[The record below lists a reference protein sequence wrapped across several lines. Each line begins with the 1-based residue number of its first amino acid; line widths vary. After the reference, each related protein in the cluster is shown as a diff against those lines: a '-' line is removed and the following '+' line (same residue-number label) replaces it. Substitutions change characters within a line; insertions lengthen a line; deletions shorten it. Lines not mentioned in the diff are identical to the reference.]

1 MTRLAG
7 GPRHRTPMVPGADAV
22 RVLVRGC
29 FLTGANESEAKEAMK

>member
-7 GPRHRTPMVPGADAV
+7 RTPMVPGAGAV

-29 FLTGANESEAKEAMK
+29 FLTGANESQAKEAMK